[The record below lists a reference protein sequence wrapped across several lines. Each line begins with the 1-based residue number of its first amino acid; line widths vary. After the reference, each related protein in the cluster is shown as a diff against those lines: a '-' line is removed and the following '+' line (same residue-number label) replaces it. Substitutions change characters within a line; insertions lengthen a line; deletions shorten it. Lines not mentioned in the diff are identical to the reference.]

1 MRNSEPDWS
10 NPNAQASGWA
20 CREALWCLQWLAPKG
35 SKIRRVSEDVQQACL
50 CIELRSARFLVY
62 AYVTEDPDFKKTHSQ
77 KAELECERPVPLSIL
92 DLALELNAEPLA
104 VEFSVARKGPWQIY
118 NGAGFDAVR
127 ERISNGEAGVEHRL
141 RGRDVSH
148 YLRKWRQTIDQPEF
162 IIGIRHWRFVERKG
176 VHLEFADPEL
186 RSYDQDVCVSIHQ
199 LLKSTFETQEVHLFT
214 CATCGDAGCARI
226 HRKVLVIHQR
236 GYSLFKFR
244 SLPGRPLRVY
254 RTADYRKA
262 VIEAVRRLLA
272 QFRAAKCELILPP
285 YEERAVDRINQDLFE
300 AENFL

>member
-10 NPNAQASGWA
+10 NPNPQASEWA
-20 CREALWCLQWLAPKG
+20 CREALWCLQGLAPKG
-35 SKIRRVSEDVQQACL
+35 SKIWRVSEDVQQACL

-62 AYVTEDPDFKKTHSQ
+62 AYVTEDPDFEKTHSQ
-77 KAELECERPVPLSIL
+77 KAELECERSVPLSML

-104 VEFSVARKGPWQIY
+104 VEFNVARKGPWHYY

-127 ERISNGEAGVEHRL
+127 ERISKGQAWVEHIL

-186 RSYDQDVCVSIHQ
+186 RSCDQDVCVSIHQ
-199 LLKSTFETQEVHLFT
+199 LLKSTFETQEDHLFT
-214 CATCGDAGCARI
+214 CATCGFAECARI
-226 HRKVLVIHQR
+226 HKKVLVIHQR
-236 GYSLFKFR
+236 GYTLLKFR

-262 VIEAVRRLLA
+262 VIEAVRQLLA